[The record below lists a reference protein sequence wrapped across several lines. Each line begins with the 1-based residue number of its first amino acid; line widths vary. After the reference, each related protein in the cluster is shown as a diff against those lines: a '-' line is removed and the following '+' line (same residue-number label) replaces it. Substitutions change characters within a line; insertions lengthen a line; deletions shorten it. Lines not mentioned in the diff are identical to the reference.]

1 MFSGIR
7 VSHSGTTRKL
17 QRMTFA
23 AMAGL
28 MLTGV
33 VAGGVSAAPVTGAE
47 TKVTGVVA
55 TGALTA
61 VIDVV
66 QDLGKV
72 AYSVDDQQMSGELQ
86 LTVDDATGFENANS
100 GWHVTIEAS
109 DFDCSCGDDLQNI
122 KASNF
127 ILTDIAQPELIFG
140 QQVDQKFGP
149 LALDP
154 AAFSLET
161 ARKINTAEAGYG
173 NGRYSQDLG
182 VELTV
187 PGMSRPATYT
197 SLVTITYAAAP

>member
-1 MFSGIR
+1 MRSSNG
-7 VSHSGTTRKL
+7 GTMRRI
-17 QRMTFA
+17 QRTTLA

-28 MLTGV
+28 MLTGAV
-33 VAGGVSAAPVTGAE
+33 VGGVSASTGAE
-47 TKVTGVVA
+47 TKVTGVVS

-66 QDLGKV
+66 KDLGTV
-72 AYSVDDQQMSGELQ
+72 AYSVEDQQMGGQLQ
-86 LTVDDATGFENANS
+86 LTVDDATGFEGKNT

-109 DFDCSCGDDLQNI
+109 DFDCSCGDDAQNI
-122 KASNF
+122 EASNF
-127 ILTDIAQPELIFG
+127 ILTDIAQPQLIFG
-140 QQVDQKFGP
+140 QQVDEKFGP
-149 LALDP
+149 LALKP

-161 ARKINTAEAGYG
+161 ARKVNTSDIGFG